1 MLFFKEIAISII
13 LSTILLIMHAM
24 GNHEITETSPSVFV
38 TSWET
43 LY

>member
-1 MLFFKEIAISII
+1 MLFF
-13 LSTILLIMHAM
+13 LLNSYFFHSFSNPFDYAM